1 MLLTHRGPTI
11 CAKKGTSL
19 IVWMSLEELGTSPSS
34 ANDLLCDFS
43 KALSLFVSFQCLH
56 LTSERTS
63 TSVYES
69 QRSRGLYLTWCVVFK
84 TKIIKSSLLPKASL
98 PL

>member
-1 MLLTHRGPTI
+1 MFLTHRGPTI

-43 KALSLFVSFQCLH
+43 KSMTLSEPPFPLLKNAELS
-56 LTSERTS
+56 S
-63 TSVYES
+63 TPE
-69 QRSRGLYLTWCVVFK
+69 
-84 TKIIKSSLLPKASL
+84 
-98 PL
+98 